1 MTIRDEVRQFILA
14 NFLFTDDQSRLA
26 DGESLLQS
34 GAVDST
40 GILELIMFI
49 QERFGFTVAD
59 QEMLPANLDSVVNIC
74 AFVERKIA

>member
-1 MTIRDEVRQFILA
+1 MKFREEVRQFILS
-14 NFLFTDDQSRLA
+14 NFLFTDDQARLA

-49 QERFGFTVAD
+49 QERYGFTVED
-59 QEMLPANLDSVVNIC
+59 HEMLPANLDSVANIC
-74 AFVERKIA
+74 AFVKRKVA